1 MFGLCK
7 NRRNEL
13 IKEAEADFII
23 SNEITVLPEVT
34 VRENL
39 GDLDIILTTDL
50 KLCDRL
56 LFIDRFSFEMT

>member
-23 SNEITVLPEVT
+23 SNEEVIVLPFVYEVFYKA
-34 VRENL
+34 EFSLIGGAN
-39 GDLDIILTTDL
+39 ILN
-50 KLCDRL
+50 
-56 LFIDRFSFEMT
+56 FFNYVI